1 MNGLVNPADL
11 AASLVYSI
19 IGILVFCTAFIVV
32 DKLTPYDLWRELVE
46 KQNKALAL
54 VVAGVGLGLCIIIA
68 ASIH

>member
-1 MNGLVNPADL
+1 MTGLVNPADL
-11 AASLVYSI
+11 AASLIYSI
-19 IGILVFCTAFIVV
+19 IGILVFCSAFFVV
-32 DKLTPYDLWRELVE
+32 DKLTPYDLWKELVE

>member
-1 MNGLVNPADL
+1 MNGIVNASDL
-11 AASLVYSI
+11 AASLIYSI

-32 DKLTPYDLWRELVE
+32 DRLTPYDLWKELVE
-46 KQNKALAL
+46 KQNRALAL

>member
-11 AASLVYSI
+11 AASLIYSI

-32 DKLTPYDLWRELVE
+32 DKLTPYDLWKELVE

>member
-1 MNGLVNPADL
+1 MTGLVNPADL
-11 AASLVYSI
+11 AASLIYSI
-19 IGILVFCTAFIVV
+19 IGILVFCTAFFVV
-32 DKLTPYDLWRELVE
+32 DKLTPYDLWKELVE

>member
-1 MNGLVNPADL
+1 MNGLVNPSDL
-11 AASLVYSI
+11 AASLIYSI

-32 DKLTPYDLWRELVE
+32 DRLTPYDLWKELVE